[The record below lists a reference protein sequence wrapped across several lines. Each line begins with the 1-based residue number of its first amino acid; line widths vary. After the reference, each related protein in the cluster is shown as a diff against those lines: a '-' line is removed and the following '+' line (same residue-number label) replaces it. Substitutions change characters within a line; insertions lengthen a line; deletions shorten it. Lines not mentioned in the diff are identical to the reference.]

1 MRKGVLAVTL
11 AILALLALAVPLLL
25 VKPAIATGATTSV
38 HIVRYAPDG
47 TTVLSER
54 TVDYK
59 WMEGNLPVQGDGVTH
74 YYHQGPVFQ
83 GDMWDPEETVNLKDK
98 GAVMGTDVKDLC
110 ELVGGMSPG
119 DEISLC
125 AVDGY
130 CVKFAY
136 DNVYE
141 PLYRQ
146 GPIVLCWYKGDDGSG
161 YGAGYPGNDAFS
173 EAMQIV
179 FFANNT
185 NSEGKHMFGN
195 SDMKV
200 CLPEEKYQH
209 FYEGLPSTNGLTG
222 KWISEIRIYPGS
234 ASGNI
239 TEGAVHDVTSENPKQ
254 FPWLPAVLGVAGL
267 LAVGSGIYLLY
278 LRKAKSADRTQ

>member
-11 AILALLALAVPLLL
+11 VILALLALAVPLLL

-47 TTVLSER
+47 TTVLSEK

-185 NSEGKHMFGN
+185 NSEGKHVFGN

-200 CLPEEKYQH
+200 SLPEEKYQH
-209 FYEGLPSTNGLTG
+209 FYQGLPSTNGLSG
-222 KWISEIRIYPGS
+222 KWISEIRIYP
-234 ASGNI
+234 ADAPVNI
-239 TEGAVHDVTSENPKQ
+239 GEGAIHAGASEASNS
-254 FPWLPAVLGVAGL
+254 FPWLPVVLGVAGL